1 MNNLSI
7 NNLTYQYTG
16 SSKPTF
22 KGVSLDFESNQMAL
36 IYSPSGSGK
45 STLLKTIAGFY
56 PQYNDGTIDGVINF
70 NHQDIAEFSEWKL
83 RQTISMMFQDPMQQF
98 CMATV
103 EDEFIFTLENL
114 QVEPDKMDQIIEDA
128 LSFTNT
134 NELRKREFKTLSGG
148 EKQKVALSII
158 VAINAPVILLD
169 EPFANV
175 DIKSRLELI
184 SLLSQLKASGK
195 IVIGIDHDLMG
206 YENRIDQLIG
216 FDEDNT
222 TFKPL
227 DDAAAKELFNQF
239 NDSTN
244 RPLSNEVVGE
254 PIINCADLSI
264 ANYDMQLIN
273 HLDLDLMKQ
282 KTTLITGPNGCGKS
296 SLFKT
301 FIKQHDFDGEINFKH
316 KSIRK
321 IRLNKYLQTVGMIF
335 QESTKQFI
343 KITVEDELELSKKN
357 AFNQWLD
364 DNQIAEY
371 TRKLGLDELSDRV
384 IYSLSDGQK
393 KRLQILSIVMMG
405 HSLLLL
411 DEPFNG
417 INIEYV
423 TVVVDLLNHA
433 KAKGQTQLL
442 ISHQTHGLENLVD
455 YHLAFDDHKLT
466 YQEAF

>member
-16 SSKPTF
+16 TSKPTF
-22 KGVSLDFESNQMAL
+22 KRVSLDFESNQMSL

-45 STLLKTIAGFY
+45 STLLKAIAGFY
-56 PQYNDGTIDGVINF
+56 PHYNAGTINGVINF
-70 NHQDIAEFSEWKL
+70 NSQNISEFSEWQL

-98 CMATV
+98 CMTTV

-114 QVEPDKMDQIIEDA
+114 QIQPDKMNQIIEDA
-128 LSFTNT
+128 LSFTHT
-134 NELRKREFKTLSGG
+134 NDLRKRNFKTLSGG

-184 SLLSQLKASGK
+184 SLLSQLKESGK

-206 YENRIDQLIG
+206 YENQIDQLIG
-216 FDEDNT
+216 FDEDDT

-227 DDAAAKELFNQF
+227 DDAAVFKLFNQF

-244 RPLSNEVVGE
+244 RPLTNEVVGE
-254 PIINCADLSI
+254 PIINCSDLSI
-264 ANYDMQLIN
+264 SNYDMNLIN
-273 HLDLDLMKQ
+273 HLDLDLIRE

-296 SLFKT
+296 SWFKT
-301 FIKQHDFDGEINFKH
+301 FIKQHDFDGEINFNH

-321 IRLNKYLQTVGMIF
+321 IRLNKYLQNVGMIF

-357 AFNQWLD
+357 AFNNWFND
-364 DNQIAEY
+364 KQITEF
-371 TRKLGLDELSDRV
+371 THRLGLDELSDRV

-393 KRLQILSIVMMG
+393 KRLQILSMVMMG

-417 INIEYV
+417 INIEYIA
-423 TVVVDLLNHA
+423 VVVDLLNQA
-433 KAKGQTQLL
+433 KQNGQTQLL
-442 ISHQTHGLENLVD
+442 ISHQTHGLENLID
-455 YHLAFDDHKLT
+455 YHLAFDNHKLS

>member
-301 FIKQHDFDGEINFKH
+301 FIKQHDFDGEINFNH

-321 IRLNKYLQTVGMIF
+321 IRLNKYLQSVGMIF

-357 AFNQWLD
+357 AFNNWLD
-364 DNQIAEY
+364 EDQIAEY
-371 TRKLGLDELSDRV
+371 TRKLGLDELSNRV

-393 KRLQILSIVMMG
+393 KRLQILSMVMMG

>member
-1 MNNLSI
+1 
-7 NNLTYQYTG
+7 
-16 SSKPTF
+16 
-22 KGVSLDFESNQMAL
+22 
-36 IYSPSGSGK
+36 
-45 STLLKTIAGFY
+45 
-56 PQYNDGTIDGVINF
+56 
-70 NHQDIAEFSEWKL
+70 
-83 RQTISMMFQDPMQQF
+83 MMFQDPMQQF

-184 SLLSQLKASGK
+184 SLLSQLKESGK

-206 YENRIDQLIG
+206 YENQIDQLIG

-357 AFNQWLD
+357 AFNKWLD

-393 KRLQILSIVMMG
+393 KRLQILSMVMMG

>member
-1 MNNLSI
+1 M
-7 NNLTYQYTG
+7 
-16 SSKPTF
+16 
-22 KGVSLDFESNQMAL
+22 DFESNQMSL

-56 PQYNDGTIDGVINF
+56 PQYNDGTINGVINF
-70 NHQDIAEFSEWKL
+70 NNKNISEFSEWQL

-98 CMATV
+98 CMTTV

-114 QVEPDKMDQIIEDA
+114 QIQPDKMNQIIEDA
-128 LSFTNT
+128 LSFTHT
-134 NELRKREFKTLSGG
+134 NDLRKRDFKTLSGG

-158 VAINAPVILLD
+158 VAINAPVVLLD

-184 SLLSQLKASGK
+184 SLLSQLKESGK

-206 YENRIDQLIG
+206 YENQIDQLIG
-216 FDEDNT
+216 FDEADT

-227 DDAAAKELFNQF
+227 DDVAVFKLFNQF

-244 RPLSNEVVGE
+244 RPLTSEVVGE
-254 PIINCADLSI
+254 PIINCSDLSI
-264 ANYDMQLIN
+264 ANYDMNLIN
-273 HLDLDLMKQ
+273 HLDLDLIRA

-301 FIKQHDFDGEINFKH
+301 FIKQHDFDGEINFNH

-321 IRLNKYLQTVGMIF
+321 IRLNKYLQNVGMIF

-357 AFNQWLD
+357 AFNNWFND
-364 DNQIAEY
+364 KQITEF
-371 TRKLGLDELSDRV
+371 THRLGLDELSDRV

-393 KRLQILSIVMMG
+393 KRLQILSMVMMG

-417 INIEYV
+417 INIEYIA
-423 TVVVDLLNHA
+423 VVVDLLNQA
-433 KAKGQTQLL
+433 KQNGQTQLL
-442 ISHQTHGLENLVD
+442 ISHQTHGLENLID
-455 YHLAFDDHKLT
+455 YHLAFDNHKLS

>member
-114 QVEPDKMDQIIEDA
+114 QVEPDKMDQVIEDA

-158 VAINAPVILLD
+158 VSINAPVILLD

-184 SLLSQLKASGK
+184 SLLSQLKESGK

-206 YENRIDQLIG
+206 YENQIDQLIG

-301 FIKQHDFDGEINFKH
+301 FIKQHDFDGEINFNH

-321 IRLNKYLQTVGMIF
+321 IRLNKYLQSVGMIF

-357 AFNQWLD
+357 AFNNWLD

>member
-16 SSKPTF
+16 TSKPTF
-22 KGVSLDFESNQMAL
+22 KRVSLAFESNQMAL

-56 PQYNDGTIDGVINF
+56 PQYNDGTINGVINF
-70 NHQDIAEFSEWKL
+70 NHQDISELSEWKL
-83 RQTISMMFQDPMQQF
+83 RETISMMFQDPMQQF

-114 QVEPDKMDQIIEDA
+114 QIEPDKMDQVIEDA
-128 LSFTNT
+128 LSFTHT
-134 NELRKREFKTLSGG
+134 NDLRKREFKALSGG

-184 SLLSQLKASGK
+184 SLLSQLKESGK

-206 YENRIDQLIG
+206 YENKIDQLIG

-222 TFKPL
+222 TFKSL
-227 DDAAAKELFNQF
+227 DEAAVKELFNQF

-254 PIINCADLSI
+254 PIVNCEDLSI

-301 FIKQHDFDGEINFKH
+301 FIKQHDFDGEINFDH

-321 IRLNKYLQTVGMIF
+321 IRLNKYLQNVGMIF

-357 AFNQWLD
+357 AFNHWFD
-364 DNQIAEY
+364 DKQIAEY
-371 TRKLGLDELSDRV
+371 THKLGLDELSDRV

-393 KRLQILSIVMMG
+393 KRLQILSMVMMG

-423 TVVVDLLNHA
+423 AVVVDLLNYA
-433 KAKGQTQLL
+433 KTKGQTQLL
-442 ISHQTHGLENLVD
+442 ISHQTHGLDNLVD
-455 YHLAFDDHKLT
+455 YHLAFDNHKLT
-466 YQEAF
+466 YQEVF

>member
-184 SLLSQLKASGK
+184 SLLSQLKESGK

-206 YENRIDQLIG
+206 YENQIDQLIG

-222 TFKPL
+222 MFKPL

-239 NDSTN
+239 NDYTN

-301 FIKQHDFDGEINFKH
+301 FIKQHDFDGEINFNH

-357 AFNQWLD
+357 AFNNWLD

-371 TRKLGLDELSDRV
+371 TNKLGLDELSDRV

>member
-1 MNNLSI
+1 
-7 NNLTYQYTG
+7 
-16 SSKPTF
+16 
-22 KGVSLDFESNQMAL
+22 
-36 IYSPSGSGK
+36 
-45 STLLKTIAGFY
+45 
-56 PQYNDGTIDGVINF
+56 
-70 NHQDIAEFSEWKL
+70 
-83 RQTISMMFQDPMQQF
+83 MMFQDPMQQF

-169 EPFANV
+169 EPFVNV

-184 SLLSQLKASGK
+184 SLLSQLKESGK

-206 YENRIDQLIG
+206 YENQIDQLIG

-239 NDSTN
+239 NDYTN

-254 PIINCADLSI
+254 TIINCADLSI

-301 FIKQHDFDGEINFKH
+301 FIKQHDFDGEINFNH

-321 IRLNKYLQTVGMIF
+321 IRLNKYLQSVGMIF

-357 AFNQWLD
+357 AFNNWLD

>member
-83 RQTISMMFQDPMQQF
+83 RQTISMMFQNPMQQF

-114 QVEPDKMDQIIEDA
+114 QVEPDKMDQVIEDA

-184 SLLSQLKASGK
+184 SLLSQLKESGK

-206 YENRIDQLIG
+206 YENQIDQLIG

-227 DDAAAKELFNQF
+227 DDAAEKELFNQF

-254 PIINCADLSI
+254 PIINCAGLSI

-301 FIKQHDFDGEINFKH
+301 FIKQHDFDGEINFNH

-321 IRLNKYLQTVGMIF
+321 IRLNKYLQSVGMIF

-357 AFNQWLD
+357 AFNNWLD
-364 DNQIAEY
+364 DNQISEY
-371 TRKLGLDELSDRV
+371 TNKLGLDELYDRV

-423 TVVVDLLNHA
+423 TIVVDLLNHA

-466 YQEAF
+466 YQGAF

>member
-1 MNNLSI
+1 MS
-7 NNLTYQYTG
+7 
-16 SSKPTF
+16 
-22 KGVSLDFESNQMAL
+22 L

-70 NHQDIAEFSEWKL
+70 NNQDISKFSEWKL
-83 RQTISMMFQDPMQQF
+83 RKTISMMFQDPMQQF

-103 EDEFIFTLENL
+103 EDEFIFTLENQ
-114 QVEPDKMDQIIEDA
+114 QVAPEKMDPIIEDA
-128 LSFTNT
+128 LSFTHT
-134 NELRKREFKTLSGG
+134 SDLRNREFKTLSGG

-184 SLLSQLKASGK
+184 SLMSQLKKSGK
-195 IVIGIDHDLMG
+195 IVIGIDHDLTG
-206 YENRIDQLIG
+206 YENQIDQLIG
-216 FDEDNT
+216 FDEDNL

-227 DDAAAKELFNQF
+227 NEAAVKELFNQF

-244 RPLSNEVVGE
+244 RQISNEVVGE
-254 PIINCADLSI
+254 PIVSCVDLSI

-273 HLDLDLMKQ
+273 HLDLDFIKA

-301 FIKQHDFDGEINFKH
+301 FIKQHDFDGEINFDH

-321 IRLNKYLQTVGMIF
+321 IRLNKYLQSVGMIF

-343 KITVEDELELSKKN
+343 KITVEEELELSKKN
-357 AFNQWLD
+357 AFNHWLD
-364 DNQIAEY
+364 DQQIAEY
-371 TRKLGLDELSDRV
+371 TQRLGLDELSDRV

-393 KRLQILSIVMMG
+393 KRLQILSMVMMG
-405 HSLLLL
+405 HSFLLL

-423 TVVVDLLNHA
+423 AVVVDLLNHA
-433 KAKGQTQLL
+433 KANGQTQLL
-442 ISHQTHGLENLVD
+442 ISHQTHGLDDLVD

-466 YQEAF
+466 YQEVF

>member
-70 NHQDIAEFSEWKL
+70 NHQNIAEFSEWKL

-114 QVEPDKMDQIIEDA
+114 QVEPDKMDQIMEDA

-184 SLLSQLKASGK
+184 SLLSQLKESGK

-206 YENRIDQLIG
+206 YENQIDQLIG

-301 FIKQHDFDGEINFKH
+301 FIKQHDFDGEINLNH

-321 IRLNKYLQTVGMIF
+321 IRLNKYLQSVGMIF

-343 KITVEDELELSKKN
+343 KITVDDELELSKKN
-357 AFNQWLD
+357 AFNNWLD
-364 DNQIAEY
+364 EDQIAEY
-371 TRKLGLDELSDRV
+371 TCKLGLDDLSDRV

-393 KRLQILSIVMMG
+393 KRLQILSMVMMG

-433 KAKGQTQLL
+433 KDKGQTQLL

>member
-83 RQTISMMFQDPMQQF
+83 RQTISMMFQNPMQQF

-114 QVEPDKMDQIIEDA
+114 QVEPDKMDQVIEDA

-184 SLLSQLKASGK
+184 SLLSQLKESGK

-206 YENRIDQLIG
+206 YENQIDQLIG

-222 TFKPL
+222 MFKPL

-239 NDSTN
+239 NDYTN

-301 FIKQHDFDGEINFKH
+301 FIKQHDFDGEINFNH

-321 IRLNKYLQTVGMIF
+321 IRLNKYLQSVGMIF

-357 AFNQWLD
+357 AFNNWLD

-371 TRKLGLDELSDRV
+371 TNKLGLDELSDRV

>member
-16 SSKPTF
+16 TSKPTF
-22 KGVSLDFESNQMAL
+22 KRVSLDFESNQMSL

-45 STLLKTIAGFY
+45 STLLKAIAGFY
-56 PQYNDGTIDGVINF
+56 PHYNAGTINGVINF
-70 NHQDIAEFSEWKL
+70 NSQNISEFSEWQL

-98 CMATV
+98 CMTTV

-114 QVEPDKMDQIIEDA
+114 QIQPDKMNQIIEDA
-128 LSFTNT
+128 LSFTHT
-134 NELRKREFKTLSGG
+134 NDLRKRDFKTLSGG

-184 SLLSQLKASGK
+184 SLLSQLKESGK

-206 YENRIDQLIG
+206 YENQIDQLIG
-216 FDEDNT
+216 FDEDDT

-227 DDAAAKELFNQF
+227 DDAAVFKLFNQF

-244 RPLSNEVVGE
+244 RPLTSEVVGE
-254 PIINCADLSI
+254 PIINCSDLSI
-264 ANYDMQLIN
+264 ANYDMNLIN
-273 HLDLDLMKQ
+273 HLDLDLIRA

-301 FIKQHDFDGEINFKH
+301 FIKQHDFDGEINFNH

-321 IRLNKYLQTVGMIF
+321 IRLNKYLQNVGMIF

-357 AFNQWLD
+357 ALNNWFND
-364 DNQIAEY
+364 KQITEF
-371 TRKLGLDELSDRV
+371 THRLGLDELSDRV

-393 KRLQILSIVMMG
+393 KRLQILSMVMMG

-417 INIEYV
+417 INIEYIA
-423 TVVVDLLNHA
+423 VVVDLLNQA
-433 KAKGQTQLL
+433 TQNGQTQLL
-442 ISHQTHGLENLVD
+442 ISHQTHGIENLID
-455 YHLAFDDHKLT
+455 YHLAFDNHKLS

>member
-16 SSKPTF
+16 TSKPTF
-22 KGVSLDFESNQMAL
+22 KRVSLDFESNQMSL

-45 STLLKTIAGFY
+45 STLLKAIAGFY
-56 PQYNDGTIDGVINF
+56 PHYNAGTINGVINF
-70 NHQDIAEFSEWKL
+70 NSQNISEFSEWQL

-98 CMATV
+98 CMTTV

-114 QVEPDKMDQIIEDA
+114 QIQPDKMNQIIEDA
-128 LSFTNT
+128 LSFTHT
-134 NELRKREFKTLSGG
+134 NDLRKRDFKTLSGG

-184 SLLSQLKASGK
+184 SLLSQLKESGK

-206 YENRIDQLIG
+206 YENQIDQLIG
-216 FDEDNT
+216 FDEDDT

-227 DDAAAKELFNQF
+227 DDAAVFKLFNQF

-244 RPLSNEVVGE
+244 RPLTSEVVGE
-254 PIINCADLSI
+254 PIINCSDLSI
-264 ANYDMQLIN
+264 ANYDMNLIN
-273 HLDLDLMKQ
+273 HLDLDLIRA

-301 FIKQHDFDGEINFKH
+301 FIKQHDFDGEINFNH

-321 IRLNKYLQTVGMIF
+321 IRLNKYLQNVGMIF

-357 AFNQWLD
+357 AFNNWFND
-364 DNQIAEY
+364 KQITEF
-371 TRKLGLDELSDRV
+371 THRLGLDELSDRV

-393 KRLQILSIVMMG
+393 KRLQILSMVMMG

-417 INIEYV
+417 INIEYIA
-423 TVVVDLLNHA
+423 VVVDLLNQA
-433 KAKGQTQLL
+433 KQNGQTQLL
-442 ISHQTHGLENLVD
+442 ISHQTHGIENLID
-455 YHLAFDDHKLT
+455 YHLAFDNHKLS

>member
-16 SSKPTF
+16 TSKPTF
-22 KGVSLDFESNQMAL
+22 KRVSLDFESNQMSL

-45 STLLKTIAGFY
+45 STLLKAIAGFY
-56 PQYNDGTIDGVINF
+56 PHYNAGTINGVINF
-70 NHQDIAEFSEWKL
+70 NSQNISEFSEWQL

-98 CMATV
+98 CMTTV

-114 QVEPDKMDQIIEDA
+114 QIQPDKMNQIIEDA
-128 LSFTNT
+128 LSFTHT
-134 NELRKREFKTLSGG
+134 NDLRKRDFKTLSGG

-184 SLLSQLKASGK
+184 SLLSQLKESGK

-206 YENRIDQLIG
+206 YENQIDQLIG
-216 FDEDNT
+216 FDEDDT

-227 DDAAAKELFNQF
+227 DDAAVFKLFNQF

-244 RPLSNEVVGE
+244 RPLTSEVVGE
-254 PIINCADLSI
+254 PIINCSDLSI
-264 ANYDMQLIN
+264 ANYDMNLIN
-273 HLDLDLMKQ
+273 HLDLDLIRA

-301 FIKQHDFDGEINFKH
+301 FIKQHDFDGEINFNH

-321 IRLNKYLQTVGMIF
+321 IRLNKYLQNVGMIF

-357 AFNQWLD
+357 ALNNWFND
-364 DNQIAEY
+364 KQITEF
-371 TRKLGLDELSDRV
+371 THRLGLDELSDRV

-393 KRLQILSIVMMG
+393 KRLQILSMVMMG

-417 INIEYV
+417 INIEYIA
-423 TVVVDLLNHA
+423 VVVDLLNQA
-433 KAKGQTQLL
+433 KQNGQTQLL
-442 ISHQTHGLENLVD
+442 ISHQTHGIENLID
-455 YHLAFDDHKLT
+455 YHLAFDNHKLS

>member
-1 MNNLSI
+1 M
-7 NNLTYQYTG
+7 
-16 SSKPTF
+16 
-22 KGVSLDFESNQMAL
+22 
-36 IYSPSGSGK
+36 
-45 STLLKTIAGFY
+45 KTIAGFY
-56 PQYNDGTIDGVINF
+56 PQYNDGTINGVINF
-70 NHQDIAEFSEWKL
+70 NNQNISEFSEWQL
-83 RQTISMMFQDPMQQF
+83 RQTISMMFQNPMQQF
-98 CMATV
+98 CMTTV

-114 QVEPDKMDQIIEDA
+114 QIQPDKMNQIIEDA
-128 LSFTNT
+128 LSFTHT
-134 NELRKREFKTLSGG
+134 NDLRKRDFKTLSGG

-184 SLLSQLKASGK
+184 SLLSQLKESGK

-206 YENRIDQLIG
+206 YENQIDQLIG
-216 FDEDNT
+216 FDEDDT

-227 DDAAAKELFNQF
+227 DDAAVFKLFNQF

-244 RPLSNEVVGE
+244 RPLTSEVVGE
-254 PIINCADLSI
+254 PIINCSDLSI
-264 ANYDMQLIN
+264 ANYDMNLIN
-273 HLDLDLMKQ
+273 HLDLDLIRA

-301 FIKQHDFDGEINFKH
+301 FIKQHDFDGEINFNH

-321 IRLNKYLQTVGMIF
+321 IRLNKYLQNVGMIF

-357 AFNQWLD
+357 AFNNWFND
-364 DNQIAEY
+364 KQITEF
-371 TRKLGLDELSDRV
+371 THRLGLDELSDRV

-393 KRLQILSIVMMG
+393 KRLQILSMVMMG

-417 INIEYV
+417 INIEYIA
-423 TVVVDLLNHA
+423 VVVDLLNQA
-433 KAKGQTQLL
+433 KQNGQTQLL
-442 ISHQTHGLENLVD
+442 ISHQTHGLENLID
-455 YHLAFDDHKLT
+455 YHLAFDNHKLS

>member
-16 SSKPTF
+16 TSKPTF
-22 KGVSLDFESNQMAL
+22 KRVSLDFESNQMSL

-56 PQYNDGTIDGVINF
+56 PQYNDGTINGVINF
-70 NHQDIAEFSEWKL
+70 NNKNISEFSEWQL
-83 RQTISMMFQDPMQQF
+83 RQTISMIFQDPMQQF
-98 CMATV
+98 CMTTV

-114 QVEPDKMDQIIEDA
+114 QIQPDKMNQIIEDA
-128 LSFTNT
+128 LSFTHT
-134 NELRKREFKTLSGG
+134 NDLRKRDFKTLSGG

-158 VAINAPVILLD
+158 VAINAPVVLLD

-184 SLLSQLKASGK
+184 SLLSQLKESGK

-206 YENRIDQLIG
+206 YENQIDQLIG
-216 FDEDNT
+216 FDEADT

-227 DDAAAKELFNQF
+227 DDVAVFKLFNQF

-244 RPLSNEVVGE
+244 RPLTSEVVGE
-254 PIINCADLSI
+254 PIINCSDLSI
-264 ANYDMQLIN
+264 ANYDMNLIN
-273 HLDLDLMKQ
+273 HLDLDLIRA

-301 FIKQHDFDGEINFKH
+301 FIKQHDFDGEINFNH

-321 IRLNKYLQTVGMIF
+321 IRLNKYLQNVGMIF

-357 AFNQWLD
+357 AFNNWFND
-364 DNQIAEY
+364 KQITEF
-371 TRKLGLDELSDRV
+371 THRLGLDELSDRV

-393 KRLQILSIVMMG
+393 KRLQILSMVMMG

-417 INIEYV
+417 INIEYIA
-423 TVVVDLLNHA
+423 VVVDLLNQA
-433 KAKGQTQLL
+433 KQNGQTQLL
-442 ISHQTHGLENLVD
+442 ISHQTHGLENLID
-455 YHLAFDDHKLT
+455 YHLAFDNHKLS

>member
-16 SSKPTF
+16 TSKPTF
-22 KGVSLDFESNQMAL
+22 KRVSLEFESNQMSL

-45 STLLKTIAGFY
+45 STLLKAIAGFY
-56 PQYNDGTIDGVINF
+56 PHYNAGTINGVINF
-70 NHQDIAEFSEWKL
+70 NSQNISEFSEWQL

-98 CMATV
+98 CMTTV

-114 QVEPDKMDQIIEDA
+114 QIQPDKMNQIIEDA
-128 LSFTNT
+128 LSFTHT
-134 NELRKREFKTLSGG
+134 NDLRKRDFKTLSGG

-184 SLLSQLKASGK
+184 SLLSQLKESGK

-206 YENRIDQLIG
+206 YENQIDQLIG
-216 FDEDNT
+216 FDEDDT

-227 DDAAAKELFNQF
+227 DDAAVFKLFNQF

-244 RPLSNEVVGE
+244 RPLTSEVVGE
-254 PIINCADLSI
+254 PIINCSDLSI
-264 ANYDMQLIN
+264 ANYDMNLIN
-273 HLDLDLMKQ
+273 HLDLDLIRA

-301 FIKQHDFDGEINFKH
+301 FIKQHDFDGEINFNH

-321 IRLNKYLQTVGMIF
+321 IRLNKYLQNVGMIF

-357 AFNQWLD
+357 AFNNWF
-364 DNQIAEY
+364 NYKQITEF
-371 TRKLGLDELSDRV
+371 THRLGLDELSDRV

-393 KRLQILSIVMMG
+393 KRLQILSMVMMG

-417 INIEYV
+417 INIEYIA
-423 TVVVDLLNHA
+423 VVVDLLNQA
-433 KAKGQTQLL
+433 KQNGQTQLL
-442 ISHQTHGLENLVD
+442 ISHQTHGIENLID
-455 YHLAFDDHKLT
+455 YHLAFDNHKLS

>member
-16 SSKPTF
+16 TSKPTF
-22 KGVSLDFESNQMAL
+22 KGVSLAFESNQMAL

-70 NHQDIAEFSEWKL
+70 NHQDIAEFSEWEL

-114 QVEPDKMDQIIEDA
+114 QVKPDKMDQVIEDA
-128 LSFTNT
+128 LSFTHT
-134 NELRKREFKTLSGG
+134 NDLKKREFKTLSGG

-184 SLLSQLKASGK
+184 SLLSQLKKSGK
-195 IVIGIDHDLMG
+195 IIIGIDHDLMG
-206 YENRIDQLIG
+206 YENQIDQLIG
-216 FDEDNT
+216 FDENNT

-227 DDAAAKELFNQF
+227 DDEAVKELFNQF

-254 PIINCADLSI
+254 PIVNCVDLSI
-264 ANYDMQLIN
+264 SNYDMQLIN

-301 FIKQHDFDGEINFKH
+301 FIKQHDFSGEINFNH

-321 IRLNKYLQTVGMIF
+321 IRLNKYLQSVGMIF

-357 AFNQWLD
+357 AFNNWLD
-364 DNQIAEY
+364 DDQITEY
-371 TRKLGLDELSDRV
+371 TQRLGLDELSNRV

-393 KRLQILSIVMMG
+393 KRLQILSMVMMG

-423 TVVVDLLNHA
+423 EVVVDLLNHA
-433 KAKGQTQLL
+433 KANGQTQLL

>member
-114 QVEPDKMDQIIEDA
+114 QVEPDKMDQVIEDA
-128 LSFTNT
+128 LFFTNT

-184 SLLSQLKASGK
+184 SLLSQLKESGK

-206 YENRIDQLIG
+206 YENQIDQLIG

-301 FIKQHDFDGEINFKH
+301 FIKQHDFDGEINFNH

-321 IRLNKYLQTVGMIF
+321 IRLNKYLQSVGMIF

-357 AFNQWLD
+357 AFNNWLD

-417 INIEYV
+417 INIEYIA
-423 TVVVDLLNHA
+423 VVVDLLNQA
-433 KAKGQTQLL
+433 KQNGQTQLL
-442 ISHQTHGLENLVD
+442 ISHQTHGLENLID
-455 YHLAFDDHKLT
+455 YHLAFDNHKLS

>member
-1 MNNLSI
+1 M
-7 NNLTYQYTG
+7 
-16 SSKPTF
+16 K
-22 KGVSLDFESNQMAL
+22 A
-36 IYSPSGSGK
+36 
-45 STLLKTIAGFY
+45 IAGFY
-56 PQYNDGTIDGVINF
+56 PHYNAGTINGVINF
-70 NHQDIAEFSEWKL
+70 NSQNISEFSEWQL

-98 CMATV
+98 CMTTV

-114 QVEPDKMDQIIEDA
+114 QIQPDKMNQIIEDA
-128 LSFTNT
+128 LSFTHT
-134 NELRKREFKTLSGG
+134 NDLRKRDFKTLSGG

-184 SLLSQLKASGK
+184 SLLSQLKESGK

-206 YENRIDQLIG
+206 YENQIDQLIG
-216 FDEDNT
+216 FDEDDT

-227 DDAAAKELFNQF
+227 DDAAVFKLFNQF

-244 RPLSNEVVGE
+244 RPLTSEVVGE
-254 PIINCADLSI
+254 PIINCSDLSI
-264 ANYDMQLIN
+264 ANYDMNLIN
-273 HLDLDLMKQ
+273 HLDLDLIRA

-301 FIKQHDFDGEINFKH
+301 FIKQHDFDGEINFNH

-321 IRLNKYLQTVGMIF
+321 IRLNKYLQNVGMIF

-357 AFNQWLD
+357 AFNNWFND
-364 DNQIAEY
+364 KQITEF
-371 TRKLGLDELSDRV
+371 THRLGLDELSDRV

-393 KRLQILSIVMMG
+393 KRLQILSMVMMG

-417 INIEYV
+417 INIEYIA
-423 TVVVDLLNHA
+423 VVVDLLNQA
-433 KAKGQTQLL
+433 KQNGQTQLL
-442 ISHQTHGLENLVD
+442 ISHQTHGIENLID
-455 YHLAFDDHKLT
+455 YHLAFDNHKLS
-466 YQEAF
+466 YQEVF

>member
-1 MNNLSI
+1 
-7 NNLTYQYTG
+7 
-16 SSKPTF
+16 
-22 KGVSLDFESNQMAL
+22 
-36 IYSPSGSGK
+36 
-45 STLLKTIAGFY
+45 
-56 PQYNDGTIDGVINF
+56 
-70 NHQDIAEFSEWKL
+70 
-83 RQTISMMFQDPMQQF
+83 MMFQDPMQQF

-184 SLLSQLKASGK
+184 SLLSQLKESGK

-206 YENRIDQLIG
+206 YENQIDQLIG
-216 FDEDNT
+216 FDENNT

-227 DDAAAKELFNQF
+227 DDAAVKELFNQF

-301 FIKQHDFDGEINFKH
+301 FIKQHDFDGEINFNH

-321 IRLNKYLQTVGMIF
+321 IRLNKYLQSVGMIF

-357 AFNQWLD
+357 AFNNWLD

-423 TVVVDLLNHA
+423 EVVVDLLNHA
-433 KAKGQTQLL
+433 KANGQTQLL

>member
-16 SSKPTF
+16 SSKPAF

-184 SLLSQLKASGK
+184 SLLSQLKESGK

-206 YENRIDQLIG
+206 YENQIDQLIG

-227 DDAAAKELFNQF
+227 DDAAVKELFNQF

-244 RPLSNEVVGE
+244 RPLSNEVIGE

-301 FIKQHDFDGEINFKH
+301 FIKQHDFDGEINFNH
-316 KSIRK
+316 TSIRK
-321 IRLNKYLQTVGMIF
+321 IRLNKYLQSVGMIF

-357 AFNQWLD
+357 AFNNWLD

>member
-1 MNNLSI
+1 M
-7 NNLTYQYTG
+7 
-16 SSKPTF
+16 
-22 KGVSLDFESNQMAL
+22 
-36 IYSPSGSGK
+36 
-45 STLLKTIAGFY
+45 KTIAGFY
-56 PQYNDGTIDGVINF
+56 PQYNDGTINGVINF
-70 NHQDIAEFSEWKL
+70 NNQNISEFSEWQL

-98 CMATV
+98 CMTTV

-114 QVEPDKMDQIIEDA
+114 QIQPDKMNQIIEDA
-128 LSFTNT
+128 LSFTHT
-134 NELRKREFKTLSGG
+134 NDLRKRDFKALSGG

-184 SLLSQLKASGK
+184 SLLSQLKESGK

-206 YENRIDQLIG
+206 YENQIDQLIG
-216 FDEDNT
+216 FDEDDT

-227 DDAAAKELFNQF
+227 DDAAVFKLFNQF

-244 RPLSNEVVGE
+244 RPLTSEVVGE
-254 PIINCADLSI
+254 PIINCSDLSI
-264 ANYDMQLIN
+264 ANYDMNLIN
-273 HLDLDLMKQ
+273 HLDLDLIRA

-301 FIKQHDFDGEINFKH
+301 FIKQHDFDGEINFNR

-321 IRLNKYLQTVGMIF
+321 IRLNKYLQNVGMIF

-357 AFNQWLD
+357 AFNNWFND
-364 DNQIAEY
+364 KQITEF
-371 TRKLGLDELSDRV
+371 THRLGLDELSDRV

-393 KRLQILSIVMMG
+393 KRLQILSMVMMG

-417 INIEYV
+417 INIEYIA
-423 TVVVDLLNHA
+423 VVVDLLNQA
-433 KAKGQTQLL
+433 KQNGQTQLL
-442 ISHQTHGLENLVD
+442 ISHQTHGLENLID
-455 YHLAFDDHKLT
+455 YHLAFDNHKLS

>member
-184 SLLSQLKASGK
+184 SLLSQLKESGK

-206 YENRIDQLIG
+206 YENQIDQLIG

-301 FIKQHDFDGEINFKH
+301 FIKQHDFDGEINFNH

-357 AFNQWLD
+357 AFNNWLD

-371 TRKLGLDELSDRV
+371 THKLGLDELSDRV

-393 KRLQILSIVMMG
+393 KRLQILSMVMMG

>member
-1 MNNLSI
+1 M
-7 NNLTYQYTG
+7 
-16 SSKPTF
+16 K
-22 KGVSLDFESNQMAL
+22 A
-36 IYSPSGSGK
+36 
-45 STLLKTIAGFY
+45 IAGFY
-56 PQYNDGTIDGVINF
+56 PHYNAGTINGVINF
-70 NHQDIAEFSEWKL
+70 NSQNISEFSEWQL

-98 CMATV
+98 CMTTV

-114 QVEPDKMDQIIEDA
+114 QIQPDKMNQIIEDA
-128 LSFTNT
+128 LSFTHT
-134 NELRKREFKTLSGG
+134 NDLRKRNFKTLSGG

-184 SLLSQLKASGK
+184 SLLSQLKESGK

-206 YENRIDQLIG
+206 YENQIDQLIG
-216 FDEDNT
+216 FDEDDT

-227 DDAAAKELFNQF
+227 DDAAVFKLFNQF

-244 RPLSNEVVGE
+244 RPLTNEVVGE
-254 PIINCADLSI
+254 PIINCSDLSI
-264 ANYDMQLIN
+264 SNYDMNLIN
-273 HLDLDLMKQ
+273 HLDLDLIRE

-296 SLFKT
+296 SWFKT
-301 FIKQHDFDGEINFKH
+301 FIKQHDFDGEINFNH

-321 IRLNKYLQTVGMIF
+321 IRLNKYLQNVGMIF

-357 AFNQWLD
+357 AFNNWFND
-364 DNQIAEY
+364 KQITEF
-371 TRKLGLDELSDRV
+371 THRLGLDELSDRV

-393 KRLQILSIVMMG
+393 KRLQILSMVMMG

-417 INIEYV
+417 INIEYIA
-423 TVVVDLLNHA
+423 VVVDLLNQA
-433 KAKGQTQLL
+433 KQNGQTQLL
-442 ISHQTHGLENLVD
+442 ISHQTHGLENLID
-455 YHLAFDDHKLT
+455 YHLAFDNHKLS

>member
-114 QVEPDKMDQIIEDA
+114 QVEPDKMDQVIEDA

-184 SLLSQLKASGK
+184 SLLSQLKESGK

-206 YENRIDQLIG
+206 YENQIDQLIG

-239 NDSTN
+239 NDYTN

-282 KTTLITGPNGCGKS
+282 KMTLITGPNGCGKS

-301 FIKQHDFDGEINFKH
+301 FIKQHDFDGEINFNH

-321 IRLNKYLQTVGMIF
+321 IRLNKYLQSVGMIF

-343 KITVEDELELSKKN
+343 KITVEDELDLSKKN
-357 AFNQWLD
+357 AFNNWLD

-371 TRKLGLDELSDRV
+371 TNKLGLDELSDRV

-423 TVVVDLLNHA
+423 TIVVDLLNHA

>member
-1 MNNLSI
+1 MS
-7 NNLTYQYTG
+7 
-16 SSKPTF
+16 
-22 KGVSLDFESNQMAL
+22 L

-56 PQYNDGTIDGVINF
+56 PQYNDGTINGVINF
-70 NHQDIAEFSEWKL
+70 NNQNISEFSEWQL

-98 CMATV
+98 CMTTV

-114 QVEPDKMDQIIEDA
+114 QIQPDKMNQIIEDA
-128 LSFTNT
+128 LSFTHT
-134 NELRKREFKTLSGG
+134 NDLRKRDFKALSGG

-184 SLLSQLKASGK
+184 SLLSQLKESGK

-206 YENRIDQLIG
+206 YENQIDQLIG
-216 FDEDNT
+216 FDEDDT

-227 DDAAAKELFNQF
+227 DDAAVFKLFNQF

-244 RPLSNEVVGE
+244 RPLTSEVVGE
-254 PIINCADLSI
+254 PIINCSDLSI
-264 ANYDMQLIN
+264 ANYDMNLIN
-273 HLDLDLMKQ
+273 HLDLDLIRA

-301 FIKQHDFDGEINFKH
+301 FIKQHDFDGEINFNR

-321 IRLNKYLQTVGMIF
+321 IRLNKYLQNVGMIF

-357 AFNQWLD
+357 AFNNWFND
-364 DNQIAEY
+364 KQITEF
-371 TRKLGLDELSDRV
+371 THRLGLDELSDRV

-393 KRLQILSIVMMG
+393 KRLQILSMVMMG

-417 INIEYV
+417 INIEYIA
-423 TVVVDLLNHA
+423 VVVDLLNQA
-433 KAKGQTQLL
+433 KQNGQTQLL
-442 ISHQTHGLENLVD
+442 ISHQTHGLENLID
-455 YHLAFDDHKLT
+455 YHLAFDNHKLS

>member
-22 KGVSLDFESNQMAL
+22 KGVSLDFESNQMVL

-70 NHQDIAEFSEWKL
+70 NHQNIAEFSEWKL

-184 SLLSQLKASGK
+184 SLLSQLKESGK

-206 YENRIDQLIG
+206 YENQIDQLIG

-301 FIKQHDFDGEINFKH
+301 FIKQHDFDGEINFNH

-321 IRLNKYLQTVGMIF
+321 IRLNKYLQSVGMIF

-357 AFNQWLD
+357 AFNNWLD

>member
-16 SSKPTF
+16 SSKPAF

-184 SLLSQLKASGK
+184 SLLSQLKESGK

-206 YENRIDQLIG
+206 YENQIDQLIG

-301 FIKQHDFDGEINFKH
+301 FIKQHDFDGEINFNH

-357 AFNQWLD
+357 AFNNWLD

>member
-114 QVEPDKMDQIIEDA
+114 QVEPDKMDQVIEDA

-184 SLLSQLKASGK
+184 SLLSQLKESGK

-206 YENRIDQLIG
+206 YENQIDQLIG

-301 FIKQHDFDGEINFKH
+301 FIKQHDFDGEINFNH

-321 IRLNKYLQTVGMIF
+321 IRLNKYLQSVGMIF

-357 AFNQWLD
+357 AFNNWLD

-466 YQEAF
+466 YQGAF

>member
-16 SSKPTF
+16 TSKPTF
-22 KGVSLDFESNQMAL
+22 KGVSLVFESNQMAL

-70 NHQDIAEFSEWKL
+70 NHQDISEFSEWEL
-83 RQTISMMFQDPMQQF
+83 RETISMMFQDPMQQF

-114 QVEPDKMDQIIEDA
+114 QIEPDKMDQVIEDA
-128 LSFTNT
+128 LSFTHT
-134 NELRKREFKTLSGG
+134 NDLRKREFKTLSGG

-184 SLLSQLKASGK
+184 SLLSQLKESGK

-206 YENRIDQLIG
+206 YENQIDQLIG

-227 DDAAAKELFNQF
+227 DDAAVKELFNQF

-254 PIINCADLSI
+254 PIVNCFDLSI

-301 FIKQHDFDGEINFKH
+301 FIKQHNFDGEINFDH

-321 IRLNKYLQTVGMIF
+321 TRLNKYLQSVGMIF

-357 AFNQWLD
+357 AFNNWLD
-364 DNQIAEY
+364 EDQIAEY
-371 TRKLGLDELSDRV
+371 TQKLGLDELSDHV

-393 KRLQILSIVMMG
+393 KRLQILSMVMMG

-423 TVVVDLLNHA
+423 AVVVDLLNHA

>member
-114 QVEPDKMDQIIEDA
+114 QVEPDKMDQVIEDA
-128 LSFTNT
+128 LFFTNT

-184 SLLSQLKASGK
+184 SLLSQLKESGK

-206 YENRIDQLIG
+206 YENQIDQLIG

-301 FIKQHDFDGEINFKH
+301 FIKQHDFDGEINFNH

-357 AFNQWLD
+357 AFNNWLD

-371 TRKLGLDELSDRV
+371 TNKLGLDKLSDRV

>member
-1 MNNLSI
+1 M
-7 NNLTYQYTG
+7 
-16 SSKPTF
+16 K
-22 KGVSLDFESNQMAL
+22 A
-36 IYSPSGSGK
+36 
-45 STLLKTIAGFY
+45 IAGFY
-56 PQYNDGTIDGVINF
+56 PHYNAGTINGVINF
-70 NHQDIAEFSEWKL
+70 NSQNISEFSEWQL

-98 CMATV
+98 CMTTV

-114 QVEPDKMDQIIEDA
+114 QIQPDKMNQIIEDA
-128 LSFTNT
+128 LSFTHT
-134 NELRKREFKTLSGG
+134 NDLRKRDFKTLSGG

-184 SLLSQLKASGK
+184 SLLSQLKESGK

-206 YENRIDQLIG
+206 YENQIDQLIG
-216 FDEDNT
+216 FDEDDT

-227 DDAAAKELFNQF
+227 DDAAVFKLFNQF

-244 RPLSNEVVGE
+244 RPLTSEVVGE
-254 PIINCADLSI
+254 PIINCSDLSI
-264 ANYDMQLIN
+264 ANYDMNLIN
-273 HLDLDLMKQ
+273 HLDLDLIRA

-301 FIKQHDFDGEINFKH
+301 FIKQHDFDGEINFNH

-321 IRLNKYLQTVGMIF
+321 IRLNKYLQNVGMIF

-357 AFNQWLD
+357 AFNNWFND
-364 DNQIAEY
+364 KQITEF
-371 TRKLGLDELSDRV
+371 THRLGLDELSDRV

-393 KRLQILSIVMMG
+393 KRLQILSMVMMG

-417 INIEYV
+417 INIEYIA
-423 TVVVDLLNHA
+423 VVVDLLNQA
-433 KAKGQTQLL
+433 KQNGQTQLL
-442 ISHQTHGLENLVD
+442 ISHQTHGIENLID
-455 YHLAFDDHKLT
+455 YHLAFDNHKLS

>member
-114 QVEPDKMDQIIEDA
+114 QVEPDKMDQVIEDA

-184 SLLSQLKASGK
+184 SLLSQLKESGK

-206 YENRIDQLIG
+206 YENQIDQLIG

-239 NDSTN
+239 NDYTN

-301 FIKQHDFDGEINFKH
+301 FIKQHDFDGEINFNH

-321 IRLNKYLQTVGMIF
+321 IRLNKYLQSVGMIF

-343 KITVEDELELSKKN
+343 KITVEDELDLSKKN
-357 AFNQWLD
+357 AFNNWLD

-423 TVVVDLLNHA
+423 TIVVDLLNHA

>member
-16 SSKPTF
+16 TSKPTF
-22 KGVSLDFESNQMAL
+22 KRVSLDFESNQMSL

-56 PQYNDGTIDGVINF
+56 PQYNDGTINGVINF
-70 NHQDIAEFSEWKL
+70 NNQNISEFSEWQL

-98 CMATV
+98 CMTTV

-114 QVEPDKMDQIIEDA
+114 QIQPDKMNQIIEDA
-128 LSFTNT
+128 LSFTHT
-134 NELRKREFKTLSGG
+134 NDLRKRDFKTLSGG

-158 VAINAPVILLD
+158 VAINAPVVLLD

-184 SLLSQLKASGK
+184 SLLSQLKESGK

-206 YENRIDQLIG
+206 YENQIDQLIG
-216 FDEDNT
+216 FDEADT

-227 DDAAAKELFNQF
+227 DDVAVFKLFNQF

-244 RPLSNEVVGE
+244 RPLTSEVVGE
-254 PIINCADLSI
+254 PIINCSDLSI
-264 ANYDMQLIN
+264 ANYDMNLIN
-273 HLDLDLMKQ
+273 HLDLDLIRA

-301 FIKQHDFDGEINFKH
+301 FIKQHDFDGEINFNH

-321 IRLNKYLQTVGMIF
+321 IRLNKYLKNVGMIF

-357 AFNQWLD
+357 AFNNWFND
-364 DNQIAEY
+364 KQITEF
-371 TRKLGLDELSDRV
+371 THRLGLDELSDRV

-393 KRLQILSIVMMG
+393 KRLQILSMVMMG

-417 INIEYV
+417 INIEYIA
-423 TVVVDLLNHA
+423 VVVDLLNQA
-433 KAKGQTQLL
+433 KQNGQTQLL
-442 ISHQTHGLENLVD
+442 ISHQTHGLENLID
-455 YHLAFDDHKLT
+455 YHLAFDNHKLS